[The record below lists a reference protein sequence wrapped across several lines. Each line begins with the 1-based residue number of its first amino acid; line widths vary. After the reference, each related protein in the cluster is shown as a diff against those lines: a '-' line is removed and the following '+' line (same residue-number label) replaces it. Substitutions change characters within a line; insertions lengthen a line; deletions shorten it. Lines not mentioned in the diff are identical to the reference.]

1 MRPLVVLALAAA
13 LAACA
18 TQTPRV
24 PRVGTAVDTPIR
36 SASRIP
42 DTPEP
47 GQPLA
52 ALPGWADDDHAAALA
67 AYQRACGLIPAQRG
81 LCAEA
86 RAFGAAS
93 AETARSFFE
102 ARFRAEEVT
111 GGPGLLTGYFAPEF
125 EARSAP
131 QGDFTAPVRARP
143 ADLAPNPDRQPYAER
158 AEIETRPA
166 LGALAWMRPEDL
178 FFLQIQGSGYLRFAD
193 GRTRHAAFDGHNGR
207 LFTPI
212 ARPMV
217 ERGLL
222 SRDGAS
228 ADAIRSWLA
237 AHRGLEGDAIMR
249 LNPRYVFFALESD
262 GGGQPRGAAGLAL
275 PPGRAVAVDPAAHG
289 YGEMLWLDGEAP
301 TLTGAFPRYRRLVA
315 ALDTGGAIRGPV
327 RADLYTGRGAAAGTE
342 AGRIRHQ
349 LRMWRLVPR

>member
-1 MRPLVVLALAAA
+1 MRRLLGLALAGA

-18 TQTPRV
+18 TQTPPV
-24 PRVGTAVDTPIR
+24 PRIGTLIDAPIR
-36 SASRIP
+36 STSAVPIA
-42 DTPEP
+42 PET
-47 GQPLA
+47 GLPLTT
-52 ALPGWADDDHAAALA
+52 LPGWADDDHAAALA
-67 AYQRACGLIPAQRG
+67 AYQRACGLIPRQSAP
-81 LCAEA
+81 CAEA

-93 AETARSFFE
+93 PETARAFFE

-111 GGPGLLTGYFAPEF
+111 GGPGLLTGYFAPEYA
-125 EARSAP
+125 ARSAP
-131 QGDFTAPVRARP
+131 QGDFSAPVRGRP
-143 ADLAPNPDRQPYAER
+143 ADLSTDGSPYANR
-158 AEIETRPA
+158 AAIEARPSV
-166 LGALAWMRPEDL
+166 GALAWMRPEDL

-193 GRTRHAAFDGHNGR
+193 GRSRHAAFAGHNGQV
-207 LFTPI
+207 FTAI
-212 ARPMV
+212 ARPMI

-222 SRDGAS
+222 SRDSAS

-237 AHRGLEGDAIMR
+237 SHRGAEADAVMR
-249 LNPRYVFFALESD
+249 LNPRYVFFALEEDTGSE
-262 GGGQPRGAAGLAL
+262 PRGAAGLAL
-275 PPGRAVAVDPAAHG
+275 PPGRSAAVDPAFHA

-327 RADLYTGRGAAAGTE
+327 RADLYTGRGASAGME